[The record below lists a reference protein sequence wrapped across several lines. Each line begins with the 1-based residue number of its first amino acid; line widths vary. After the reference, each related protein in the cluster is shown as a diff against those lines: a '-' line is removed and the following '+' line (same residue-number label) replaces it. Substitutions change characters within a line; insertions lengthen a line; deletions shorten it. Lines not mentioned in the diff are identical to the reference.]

1 MPVWKIHGDGR
12 TVAPGNVV
20 RPEERL
26 NWPATFAIGA
36 QHVVAMFGATFLVPI
51 ITGSRCRR
59 PCCSRASAR
68 CCSCC

>member
-12 TVAPGNVV
+12 NVAPGAVA

-51 ITGSRCRR
+51 ITGFPLSTTLLFSGRQPR
-59 PCCSRASAR
+59 SG
-68 CCSCC
+68 